1 MEETARNPVRQKM
14 DARARP
20 SALLSLMAAPVQ
32 VAGMDITATNVGL
45 TGYI

>member
-1 MEETARNPVRQKM
+1 MDETARNPVRQKM